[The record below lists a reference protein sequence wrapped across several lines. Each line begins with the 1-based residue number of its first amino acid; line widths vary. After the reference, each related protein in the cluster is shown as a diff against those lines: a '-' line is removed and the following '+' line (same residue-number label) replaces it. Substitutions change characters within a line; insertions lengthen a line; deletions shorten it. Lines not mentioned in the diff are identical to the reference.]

1 MSDTTLTPPVPSTP
15 FSPDE
20 MTLFGTPID
29 ASGFAV
35 STGTDES
42 TTLELTAR
50 DGDGELTLAAV
61 FGYAFEGACYRFARP
76 RVMAFRPRDAADADG
91 CGFGTGFTM
100 WRLDRH
106 DGVVGLAV
114 TGGELQDAL
123 IEAHADDDR
132 SPATYASKFVTAH
145 RGHHG

>member
-1 MSDTTLTPPVPSTP
+1 MSDTTLTPPAPSQP

-29 ASGFAV
+29 TGDIIV

-42 TTLELTAR
+42 ATLNVSAR
-50 DGDGELTLAAV
+50 DASGALTLAAV

-76 RVMAFRPRDAADADG
+76 RTMAFRARANSAANG

-100 WRLDRH
+100 WRLDRR
-106 DGVVGLAV
+106 DAVVSMRV
-114 TGGELQDAL
+114 SGGELQNAL
-123 IEAHADDDR
+123 IEAHSDDDR
-132 SPATYASKFVTAH
+132 NPATYASKAIAVH
-145 RGHHG
+145 RSHHG